1 MQTQQQFRW
10 WHKGD
15 LDGFFG
21 LFVDNLIQLILIV
34 VLCGVILHMPGE
46 MIYGRILPGVAVSL
60 LVGNIFYAFQAR
72 TLSRRSGQTQ
82 VTALPYGVNTVSLF
96 AYILFVMKP
105 VLDQTHDVELAWQ
118 VGLAACLG
126 SGLIELGGAF
136 VAGRVKKLTPRAALL
151 ATLAGIAITFISM
164 DFCFRIFADPLVGFI
179 PLAFI
184 LIQYIGRIV
193 LPAGVPAGLVA
204 VVSGSALAWGL
215 GRMDPAVLANAMQL
229 QVQIPHLFITDLLGA
244 TFSTYMITFLP
255 VIIPMGL
262 FNLLGSMQN
271 LESAEAAGDVYPV
284 KSSLVVNGIGTIVAA
299 CFGSVFPTTIYIGH
313 PGWKKMGAGAGYSIA
328 NGIAITL
335 LCLLGLVGFVSALI
349 PVEAGAAILL
359 WIGVTIASQAFQATP
374 REHAPAVVIGF
385 FPALAAWGLLML
397 ESGLRAAGTS
407 VEAVG
412 IQALSMQ
419 LPIAGMISLE
429 RGFIFTSMIL
439 AAMTVCLIERKYR
452 AAAAWAAVAA
462 AVSATGLMHGYEI
475 ANGAII
481 NAYGPSHTWPF
492 VLGYG
497 GIAVVFIV
505 LGWRE
510 NKTSGGSTAS

>member
-1 MQTQQQFRW
+1 MKGQFRW
-10 WHKGD
+10 WHRGD

-46 MIYGRILPGVAVSL
+46 MVYGRILPGVAVSL
-60 LVGNIFYAFQAR
+60 LIGNIFYAFQAR
-72 TLSRRSGQTQ
+72 ALCLRTGQHE

-105 VLDQTHDVELAWQ
+105 VLDQTHDVELAWK

-136 VAGRVKKLTPRAALL
+136 VAGWVKRVTPRAALL
-151 ATLAGIAITFISM
+151 ATLAGIAVTFISM
-164 DFCFRIFADPLVGFI
+164 DFCFRIFSDPLVGLV

-193 LPAGVPAGLVA
+193 LPAGIPAGLVA
-204 VVSGSALAWGL
+204 VVTGSLLAWGM
-215 GRMDPAVLANAMQL
+215 GRMDGAALAGAMHIQL
-229 QVQIPHLFITDLLGA
+229 QVPHLFITELLGA
-244 TFSTYMITFLP
+244 TFSSYMITFLP
-255 VIIPMGL
+255 VIVPMGL

-284 KSSLVVNGIGTIVAA
+284 QSSLAVNGLGTMVAA

-328 NGIAITL
+328 NGAAVTV

-359 WIGVTIASQAFQATP
+359 WIGVTMAAQAFQATP
-374 REHAPAVVIGF
+374 RDHAPAVVVGF
-385 FPALAAWGLLML
+385 FPALAAWGLLLL
-397 ESGLRAAGTS
+397 ESGLRAAGTN

-412 IQALSMQ
+412 IKALSLQ
-419 LPIAGMISLE
+419 LPVAGMISLE

-439 AAMTVCLIERKYR
+439 AAMTVCLVERKYR

-462 AVSATGLMHGYEI
+462 AISATGLMHGYEI
-475 ANGAII
+475 INGAIV

-492 VLGYG
+492 ILGYG
-497 GIAVVFIV
+497 GIATVFLL
-505 LGWRE
+505 LGLRDE
-510 NKTSGGSTAS
+510 RVKRVGGP